1 MKKHFTLLKVL
12 LLCLVWAVT
21 LPGYA
26 QEMKISGKVTDA
38 TDGKTLP
45 GVTVAVKGSTSG
57 TITDIDGNYSIGVKK
72 GATLAFTF
80 IGYTAQEIVVAGQ
93 STIDVELAP
102 SVTALDE
109 VVIIGYGSV
118 KKKDATG
125 SVSVVGT
132 KDFNKGAITSV
143 QELMTGKAPG
153 VVITSTGGAPGSGQ
167 TIRIRGGS
175 SMGAS
180 NDPLIVIDGVA
191 VDNGTISGT
200 SNILGMVNP
209 NDIESFTV
217 LKDASA
223 TAIYG
228 SRASNG
234 VILITT
240 KKGRGEAQGRKFS
253 VSYNGQLSVGTVP
266 GTIDVMSG
274 DEFRSTVNR
283 LYEEGYPGINEIAL
297 KRLGTAN
304 TDWQDEIFRNAFS
317 HDHNVSVA
325 GSIRNLPYRVS
336 VGYTDQ
342 NGILKSTNLQRTTG
356 AINLNPSLFDDH
368 LKVDANF
375 KYAHSKQDFGNQG
388 AIGAAVAYDPTQP
401 VMNGNTRFGG
411 YHTWTNLADTAM
423 GVNGYPNAIG
433 VSNPV
438 ALVNQTDN
446 VGTVD
451 RMIGNAML
459 DYTFHWLPDLKA
471 NLNLAFDHS
480 SSDGH
485 NNADTLAAWT
495 YRNGKG
501 SYIDYTQKK
510 NMSLL
515 EFFLNYTKDVSEIYS
530 KIDATVGYSWQHFKR
545 EGTNYN
551 RNWDA
556 SKIVENSS
564 YINENYLVS
573 FFGRLNYNV
582 LDRYL
587 FTFTLR
593 DDGSSRFSED
603 NRWGLFPAAAFAWR
617 IKDESFLKNV
627 GVVSELKL
635 RLGWGVTG
643 QQDIIND
650 IYYPYIPIWQYSES
664 SAYYQF
670 GNQWYP
676 TLRPNAYDVN
686 IKWEETS
693 TLNAGVDFGF
703 ADDRFTGTLEFY
715 LRKTKDMISTIPIAA
730 GTNFSNFL
738 TTNIGNME
746 NKGVEL
752 SLNYKPIVTR
762 DVLWTVGWNLSYN
775 KNEITKLTLQD
786 SDDYT
791 GVSAGAINGG
801 VGNMIQNQNIGY
813 ARNSFYVFQQVYGAN
828 GMPIEGL
835 YVDLTGDG
843 GNVSGNDLNKY
854 HYKKP
859 DPDVVMGISSSLR
872 YKQWDASFSARVNI
886 GNYVY
891 NNVASERANY
901 QAVYNQ
907 SGFLNNLPTSI
918 SKTEFSI
925 PQYWSDYYIENASFF
940 RMDNITVGYNWE
952 NLFNK
957 NIGARVSFTVQNA
970 FVITNY
976 SGLDPEVDGG
986 IDNNIYPRPRTFVLG
1001 ISMNL

>member
-12 LLCLVWAVT
+12 LLCLVWAIT

-26 QEMKISGKVTDA
+26 QEMKVSGKVTDA
-38 TDGKTLP
+38 SDGKTLP

-80 IGYTAQEIVVAGQ
+80 IGYTSQEIVVAGQ

-125 SVSVVGT
+125 SVSVVGS

-153 VVITSTGGAPGSGQ
+153 VVITSEGGAPGAGQ

-175 SMGAS
+175 SMSTS
-180 NDPLIVIDGVA
+180 NDPLIVIDGVP

-240 KKGRGEAQGRKFS
+240 KKGSGQAQGRKFS
-253 VSYNGQLSVGTVP
+253 VTYNGQLSVGTVP

-283 LYEEGYPGINEIAL
+283 LYEEGYPGISEIAL

-411 YHTWTNLADTAM
+411 YHTWTNLSDTAL

-451 RMIGNAML
+451 RLIGNAML

-485 NNADTLAAWT
+485 NNADTLAPWT

-510 NMSLL
+510 NMTLL
-515 EFFLNYTKDVSEIYS
+515 EFYLNYKKDISEIYS
-530 KIDATVGYSWQHFKR
+530 KIDATAGYSWQHFKR

-593 DDGSSRFSED
+593 DDGSSRFSKG
-603 NRWGLFPAAAFAWR
+603 NKWGLFPAAAFAWR

-627 GVVSELKL
+627 AAVSELKL
-635 RLGWGVTG
+635 RFGWGITG
-643 QQDIIND
+643 QENIIND
-650 IYYPYIPIWQYSES
+650 VYYPSVAVWQYSES
-664 SAYYQF
+664 SAYYQM

-693 TLNAGVDFGF
+693 TLNAAVEFGF
-703 ADDRFTGTLEFY
+703 ADDRLTGTFEIY
-715 LRKTKDMISTIPIAA
+715 LRETKDMISKIPIAA
-730 GTNFSNFL
+730 GTNFSNYL
-738 TTNIGNME
+738 VTNIGNME

-786 SDDYT
+786 SDDYS
-791 GVSAGAINGG
+791 GISDGNINGG
-801 VGNMIQNQNIGY
+801 VGNKVWNQNIGY
-813 ARNSFYVFQQVYGAN
+813 AHNSFYVFQQVYDAN

-872 YKQWDASFSARVNI
+872 YKQWDASFSARINI

-918 SKTEFSI
+918 SKTEFSV
-925 PQYWSDYYIENASFF
+925 PQYWSDFYIENASFF

-952 NLFNK
+952 NLFSK

-970 FVITNY
+970 FVITKY
-976 SGLDPEVDGG
+976 SGLDPEVYGG